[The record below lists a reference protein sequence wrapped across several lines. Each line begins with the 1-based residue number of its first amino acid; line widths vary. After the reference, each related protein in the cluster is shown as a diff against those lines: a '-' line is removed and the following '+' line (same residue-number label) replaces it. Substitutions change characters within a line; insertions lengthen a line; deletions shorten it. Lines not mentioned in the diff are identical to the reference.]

1 MRAVREDL
9 LEHIGGKPTVV
20 ERMLIERASILTL
33 RLAKLDQKIVADRH
47 FTEHDNN
54 HAIAWTNALTRVLVA
69 LRVHADAVQSDPL
82 EALHRHLAG
91 RQTGSEAA

>member
-69 LRVHADAVQSDPL
+69 LGVHADAVQ
-82 EALHRHLAG
+82 
-91 RQTGSEAA
+91 